1 MCPLSDAN
9 IDPTLKNKNL
19 QRNLE
24 EETAKNHFT
33 LEILSLDIFTKKLT
47 YWITMVSWIHM
58 SK

>member
-24 EETAKNHFT
+24 EETAKNHFN
-33 LEILSLDIFTKKLT
+33 LEIPRYFYQEINLYYIIL
-47 YWITMVSWIHM
+47 MVS
-58 SK
+58 